1 MFENLSQRLQ
11 NTLENLGRQKTLTE
25 DDVNN
30 AMREVRMALLE
41 ADVALPVVK
50 DFVKRVKDRAIGAE
64 ILKSLE
70 PSQQVV
76 KIVHEELNETLGEA
90 GPLNIDSGPRPHII
104 MLVGLQGSGKTTT
117 GAKLASYLRKQG
129 RKPFMIAADTYRPA
143 AVDQL
148 VTLAKQLDVPFHEE
162 GTEFKPEDIAVN
174 GVKAAKVANADLIIL
189 DTAGRLQIDDS
200 LMGEL
205 ERIRDRVKPSEI
217 LLVADAMTGQEAV
230 NIASGFNERVGVT
243 GLVLTKIDGDARGGA
258 AISMRAVTGVP
269 IKFLGTGE
277 KVDQFEPFH
286 PDRLVDRILGMGDVM
301 TLIEKA
307 EEIYEEE
314 EAEELAR
321 RMMEEGFTLQDYLE
335 QLQKLRQMGPI
346 TQLMGMIPGM
356 AKLQNQIDPQ
366 DAEKRLKKVEALIQ
380 SMTPEERSN
389 PKVLNASRKRRI
401 AAGSGMQVRDVNDLM
416 KQYLMMRKMMK
427 QMQQFGFQGIPGMGG
442 GMPSMG
448 SGGMPSLGDGASTSS
463 KSNRKSKRNKK
474 RRRR

>member
-11 NTLENLGRQKTLTE
+11 NTLENLGRQTTLTE
-25 DDVNN
+25 SHVND

-50 DFVKRVKDRAIGAE
+50 DFVKRVKERAIGAE
-64 ILKSLE
+64 ILQSLE

-76 KIVHEELNETLGEA
+76 KIVHEELNETLGEP
-90 GPLNIDSGPRPHII
+90 GSLNLSGGEAPQVI

-117 GAKLASYLRKQG
+117 AAKLAVYLRKNG
-129 RKPFMIAADTYRPA
+129 RQPFMIAADTYRPA

-148 VTLAKQLDVPFHEE
+148 VTLAKQIDIPYHQE
-162 GTEFKPEDIAVN
+162 GTDPKPERIAQN
-174 GVKAAKVANADLIIL
+174 GLQAAKVAGADVVIL

-205 ERIRDRVKPSEI
+205 ERIQEQMQPAEV

-230 NIASGFNERVGVT
+230 NIASGFNERVGIT

-277 KVDQFEPFH
+277 KVDQFEQFH

-314 EAEELAR
+314 EAEELTR
-321 RMMEEGFTLQDYLE
+321 RLMEEGFTLQDYLE

-356 AKLQNQIDPQ
+356 SKLQQQIDPK
-366 DAEKRLKKVEALIQ
+366 DAEQRLKKVEALIQ
-380 SMTPEERSN
+380 SMTPAERNN
-389 PKVLNASRKRRI
+389 PKILNASRKRRI
-401 AAGSGMQVRDVNDLM
+401 AAGSGMSTRDVKDLM
-416 KQYLMMRKMMK
+416 KQYRMMRKMMK
-427 QMQQFGFQGIPGMGG
+427 DMQKMGLDGIPGLGGGGGIPGLGGG
-442 GMPSMG
+442 GMPNMG
-448 SGGMPSLGDGASTSS
+448 GGNS
-463 KSNRKSKRNKK
+463 RKK
-474 RRRR
+474 RRR